1 MATRGVPQLRKLYIR
16 YCEHGGSSSP
26 IRSYL
31 SSSPHLLNFAS
42 AHPHINIIVKPRN
55 GHHPYIE
62 GHYVTGTSK
71 QICVKNVEEKR
82 IREVLEM
89 LRNTSG
95 RKIVRLGGLAVRGDG
110 ISVQGVWTP
119 MLDLNGSGGGEEK
132 CGGNATEEKKKGY
145 FDMTI
150 IG

>member
-1 MATRGVPQLRKLYIR
+1 MATRGIPQLRKLYIR

-31 SSSPHLLNFAS
+31 SSSPHLLDFATS
-42 AHPHINIIVKPRN
+42 HPHITIIVKPRN

-71 QICVKNVEEKR
+71 QICVKNVEQKR
-82 IREVLEM
+82 IKEVLEM

-95 RKIVRLGGLAVRGDG
+95 RKIVRLGGLAVR
-110 ISVQGVWTP
+110 
-119 MLDLNGSGGGEEK
+119 
-132 CGGNATEEKKKGY
+132 
-145 FDMTI
+145 
-150 IG
+150 

>member
-1 MATRGVPQLRKLYIR
+1 MATRGTPQLRKLYIR

-31 SSSPHLLNFAS
+31 SSSPHLLDFATS
-42 AHPHINIIVKPRN
+42 HPHITIIVKPRN

-62 GHYVTGTSK
+62 GNYVTGTSK
-71 QICVKNVEEKR
+71 QICVKNVEQKR
-82 IREVLEM
+82 IKEVLEM

-110 ISVQGVWTP
+110 VSVQGVWTP
-119 MLDLNGSGGGEEK
+119 MLDLNGIGGGEGGSVANNVEK
-132 CGGNATEEKKKGY
+132 EKGY
-145 FDMTI
+145 FDMTVV
-150 IG
+150 G